1 MADFFAAFRKPAVAV
16 NAPPL
21 RSVFAAK
28 NNANT
33 VRLSNAL
40 KKYVQSIRNTR
51 KINPG
56 QLTWQSLA
64 SITNTN
70 RARVNRA
77 IANYVLNV
85 NKAQQ
90 LNNVAVQN
98 IRQANSTPSSVFTQ
112 AAKANNQV
120 VNSRRRLQNA
130 ISREPLPPLPPP
142 LPRRPFPA
150 PPPPPLPRRPFPA
163 PPPPPL
169 PRRPFPAPPPPPLP
183 RKPFSFNRALSATTQ
198 LPIFNRNQTMWAPLP
213 PKQFSLAASP
223 KIANNNTHLRY
234 ARSLLNE
241 GGTTSSFLKFQRN
254 KPANIKLNKQK
265 LLVQLSKLANQNNK
279 YKPIAG
285 LLRPKVNSLPNV
297 F

>member
-150 PPPPPLPRRPFPA
+150 PPPPPLPR
-163 PPPPPL
+163 
-169 PRRPFPAPPPPPLP
+169 
-183 RKPFSFNRALSATTQ
+183 KPFSFNRALSATTQ